1 MKRLVLLLC
10 GFLLSATGAFC
21 GVTGSVVG
29 TVTDTTGGVIPGAA
43 VTAQNVDTQVE
54 NSTKTNAD
62 GVYSFPNLAVGHY
75 NIKIQ
80 AAGYSNYQETGVVID
95 VNSALRID
103 VKLKVGE
110 VSQLIEVSA
119 NAVQVDT
126 ETTQLGEVIAGKSMT
141 SLPLNGRSYTDLLA
155 LQPGVVPSSVE
166 TVNSYAPSGPSG
178 GTKRRNAVYQRRA
191 RKRQRLPGEWRQCSR
206 ADG

>member
-95 VNSALRID
+95 VNS
-103 VKLKVGE
+103 
-110 VSQLIEVSA
+110 
-119 NAVQVDT
+119 
-126 ETTQLGEVIAGKSMT
+126 
-141 SLPLNGRSYTDLLA
+141 
-155 LQPGVVPSSVE
+155 
-166 TVNSYAPSGPSG
+166 
-178 GTKRRNAVYQRRA
+178 
-191 RKRQRLPGEWRQCSR
+191 
-206 ADG
+206 